1 MRTHDYNETDQ
12 PTILATYI
20 YIEGKKKKK
29 ESGTHVSLNNV

>member
-29 ESGTHVSLNNV
+29 KRKVELMFP